1 MPTQLTLCYNAYAT
15 VSVPN
20 KIARLLKE
28 DKLKSGD
35 KWGDV
40 YFQWV
45 DGKEC
50 KIAADNATECDFKR
64 SNDWDWGDE
73 EAESD
78 EDEAAK
84 EILGGEK
91 AESDEDE
98 AAKKILGGED
108 AGKEDD
114 VSCSACDEI
123 LNNSPWYER
132 NSKPICGACLKVA
145 EEIPRCL
152 TS

>member
-91 AESDEDE
+91 AEE
-98 AAKKILGGED
+98 
-108 AGKEDD
+108 EDD